1 MVITDLDNKAA
12 WYAIRTKPNE
22 EGRADIN
29 LRNWQ
34 VRTFAPK
41 LREAGSSSCG
51 SHHHVSKPLFSGYIF
66 AHFNA
71 SSELHKINYTRGVK
85 NVVSFGGVPISIDD
99 KVMNLLTV
107 RATEDGFIRMDDE
120 LKVGDRV
127 RINSGPFAN
136 LIGIFRQRTKSQE
149 RVRILLDAMKYQ
161 SHLLID
167 RKMVERLN

>member
-1 MVITDLDNKAA
+1 MVIAALDNDAE

-34 VRTFAPK
+34 VQTFAPK
-41 LREAGSSSCG
+41 FKEGRISWNGSQR
-51 SHHHVSKPLFSGYIF
+51 VSRPLFSGYIF

-85 NVVSFGGVPISIDD
+85 NVVSFGGVPTSIDD
-99 KVMNLLTV
+99 NVINLLMA

-136 LIGIFRQRTKSQE
+136 LVGIFRQRTKDQE
-149 RVRILLDAMKYQ
+149 RVKILLDAMKYQ

-167 RKMVERLN
+167 RRMVERLN

>member
-1 MVITDLDNKAA
+1 MVIAALDNDAE

-34 VRTFAPK
+34 VQTFAPK
-41 LREAGSSSCG
+41 FKEVRSSSYG
-51 SHHHVSKPLFSGYIF
+51 SQQVSRPLFSGYIF

-85 NVVSFGGVPISIDD
+85 NVVSFGGVPISIED
-99 KVMNLLTV
+99 KVINLLTV
-107 RATEDGFIRMDDE
+107 RVTEDGFIRMDDE

-136 LIGIFRQRTKSQE
+136 LVGIFRQRTKDQE
-149 RVRILLDAMKYQ
+149 RVKILLDAMKYQ

-167 RKMVERLN
+167 RRMVERLN

>member
-1 MVITDLDNKAA
+1 MVIAVLDNHAE

-34 VRTFAPK
+34 VQTFAPK
-41 LREAGSSSCG
+41 LKEVRRSGYGSQ
-51 SHHHVSKPLFSGYIF
+51 HVSKPLFCGYIF
-66 AHFNA
+66 ANFIA

-85 NVVSFGGVPISIDD
+85 NVVSFGGVPIPIDD
-99 KVMNLLTV
+99 DVINLLIA
-107 RATEDGFIRMDDE
+107 RATEDGFIRLDDE

-136 LIGIFRQRTKSQE
+136 LVGIFRQRTKDRE
-149 RVRILLDAMKYQ
+149 RVKILLDAMKYQ

-167 RKMVERLN
+167 RRMVERLN